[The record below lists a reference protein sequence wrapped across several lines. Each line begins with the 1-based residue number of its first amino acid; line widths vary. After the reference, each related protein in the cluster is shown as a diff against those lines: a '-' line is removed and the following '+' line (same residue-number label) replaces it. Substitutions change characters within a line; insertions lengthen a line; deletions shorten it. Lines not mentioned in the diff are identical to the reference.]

1 MKEINKHKYKMILIL
16 INVEF
21 IDINMSSDK
30 DFNINV
36 FQTLISSLKK
46 PINQSEKVYFYKI
59 KFDTSNYTKYDDTIL
74 NVVNENCIK
83 TCLKLNKE
91 YKKEKIGLLN
101 MASITKLGGGVINGT
116 KAQEEEIFRST
127 DIYSKVT
134 GNHYPINEDQLIYTP
149 EVRILQCRNSKEY
162 KSFID
167 VKKEKCVVDVIF
179 LPALRKPNVI
189 IDEYSD
195 TERYEDDEDRET
207 MKEKIDAMFKIFI
220 KSECKHIVL
229 GALGC
234 GVYKNPINEVISIY
248 KELLEEYKSYFKTI
262 TFSVLSSKE
271 DKYLYNIF
279 HESFC

>member
-1 MKEINKHKYKMILIL
+1 MILIL

-167 VKKEKCVVDVIF
+167 VKKEKCVVDVIS

-271 DKYLYNIF
+271 DHYLYNIF